1 MAREIDPA
9 TTFMGCVQQ
18 AVTSVS
24 TALADGHQLM
34 EVDFPSLP
42 IEYLEDS
49 SSSARDIA
57 DANTRWAFEFA
68 KSFTHRGKVALIY
81 PDYAELMDAVR
92 YVDMDGGANPAENI
106 TLATIRADSLENAQ
120 SLDQIITSIF
130 GARFGGASNVEPVAD
145 ATMYVALVSS
155 TQELPDIERLHEM
168 QPGVP
173 IVFFNLGLDL
183 LRGDLGLPLFPGRD
197 LHHRFLSR
205 VKPVYYLK
213 SRSFATSLRR
223 PPFIINYTG
232 VLFRAYPGKFQSFLE
247 TGDKKK
253 KETARG
259 EIRPSN
265 KAFRDSL
272 TQALVVPGVPREEL
286 QTKGELVWWEKEMDK
301 DTSNNWVS

>member
-1 MAREIDPA
+1 
-9 TTFMGCVQQ
+9 MGCVQQ
-18 AVTSVS
+18 AISAS
-24 TALADGHQLM
+24 HQALDEGAKLL
-34 EVDFPSLP
+34 EVEFPPLP

-68 KSFTHRGKVALIY
+68 KNFADQGKVSIIY
-81 PDYAELMDAVR
+81 PDKAELDDAVK
-92 YVDMDGGANPAENI
+92 YVDMEGGANPAPNI
-106 TLATIRADSLENAQ
+106 TLATIRSDSIDNAQ
-120 SLDQIITSIF
+120 SLDQVLSSVF
-130 GARFGGASNVEPVAD
+130 GARFGGATNVKPVDDTAL
-145 ATMYVALVSS
+145 YIALVSS
-155 TQELPDIERLHEM
+155 TQELPDLEKLHEM
-168 QPGVP
+168 SPDVP

-253 KETARG
+253 KETA
-259 EIRPSN
+259 
-265 KAFRDSL
+265 
-272 TQALVVPGVPREEL
+272 
-286 QTKGELVWWEKEMDK
+286 
-301 DTSNNWVS
+301 